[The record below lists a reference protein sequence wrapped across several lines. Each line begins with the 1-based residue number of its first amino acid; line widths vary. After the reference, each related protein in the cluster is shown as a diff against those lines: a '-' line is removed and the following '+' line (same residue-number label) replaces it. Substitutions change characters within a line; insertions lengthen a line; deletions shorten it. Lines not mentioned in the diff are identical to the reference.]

1 MVCKRL
7 VGRTPLIR
15 RLNSLFRRYRAK
27 HANFHIGGVGIN
39 GDDGAA
45 IGFIE
50 RITFDGGWFR
60 VTGWANAQKLT
71 FSLNGL
77 DVDCIPTQARP
88 DAANVYGVPEK
99 TGFKCVIPGSF
110 DDLEMC
116 SVLVTHV
123 FGDPGPSIATVLQV
137 PLRIRRIEQV
147 LVAGRF

>member
-1 MVCKRL
+1 M
-7 VGRTPLIR
+7 IR

-71 FSLNGL
+71 FSLNGV
-77 DVDCIPTQARP
+77 DVDCIPTQSRP
-88 DAANVYGVPEK
+88 DAAQVYGVPEK

-110 DDLEMC
+110 DDLEMS
-116 SVLVTHV
+116 SVLVAHV
-123 FGDPGPSIATVLQV
+123 FADPDLSAVGTRKI
-137 PLRIRRIEQV
+137 PLRLRRFEQA
-147 LVAGRF
+147 LVACRCLTSAPVGQI